1 MATAPE
7 TATTSATASMSATV
21 ATSGTGSTSAKGSTS
36 ASVATPGTVA
46 PPGTAST
53 SAAVTYDT
61 ADAGAYEVLR
71 DRLAAQSADLARRAD
86 LLNSRRVEEFGSA
99 RLALA
104 STERLRTEHPGVPC
118 DLAAVGGVLL
128 LGSTGRRGDR
138 RSRTAAVA
146 DVFTLYDRDLNPL
159 PEAAVPGLLDDPAF
173 VREFADLHRYYRQA
187 RLLRLRA
194 VGGRLLAVFRTG
206 EKADDI
212 RVLRWE
218 LTEDGRAVFLDARGE
233 RDDEFPPSH
242 DFEWTAATREDHV
255 LGRHPHVSVRGEFH
269 VSAVGGALTVK
280 LEDDTETAEGVYS
293 EPVADPLQSL
303 ADADIAHAR
312 VGALVLLR
320 VRPYKEDT
328 DRYLVFNTL
337 TKSVV
342 RLDGIG
348 LACRRLPDDQ
358 GIVFPGGYCLA
369 TGAHKTYEL
378 DATGLEFER
387 EMRSP
392 NGEDVL
398 YAFHARGESR
408 GLLLSYNTI
417 RKEVANPLLCRGWAL
432 AEDGTFAVLRAD
444 GEEPAQVHPVQL
456 WHSPYVSDTHAAA
469 APAGSGPLARVGN
482 ADLVRGISACLSVAG
497 AVGEGITTAEGYRA
511 LAASCVRAADAH
523 HWLGEADL
531 GDLAGALAAV
541 RETAEQVLAEF
552 ETVRDLTRRAAEA
565 RDEAAGRIASV
576 VRRLRGEAPK
586 EAAAWVRGL
595 TELRHAHGHLLTVKE
610 LRYADAPGIDAL
622 AEDTE
627 ASLAELGRRAV
638 AFLARDDAFD
648 AQRADVEAL
657 VADAEAIATV
667 AEAGPVAARLD
678 ELADGLRTVTD
689 VVAELDMGDATLRTA
704 LLERVAA
711 VLGGVNRARATLD
724 ARRRA
729 LLDREGRAEFTAETA
744 LLGQAVTA
752 ALAAADTP
760 EHCDDQLARLL
771 ARLEDL
777 ESRFAEFDG
786 FLAELADKRTEIY
799 DALAAR
805 KQSLSDTRARRAEQL
820 AASAARIME
829 TVARRCATLADADA
843 VSTYF
848 ASDPMP
854 AKVRRTAEELR
865 ALGDS
870 VRAEELDGRLKSAR
884 QEASR
889 ALRDRTDLYA
899 DDGRT
904 LRLGAHRF
912 AVSTQPLDLT
922 LVPDGDGLAFALTG
936 TDYRSPVTDPDFAAT
951 RAHWDRTL
959 PSESP
964 GVYRAEHL
972 AARLLREHGA
982 RALADADDL
991 PALVREAAQEAYDEG
1006 YERGVHDHDAT
1017 AVLTALLPLY
1027 DRAGTLVH
1035 EPAARAAAQL
1045 FWTHGT
1051 TPRARGSWTRRALSL
1066 ARARAAFGLSAAIG
1080 DLEEELAAAIDA
1092 WSGPSSGRRPGP
1104 GETVAGSAGRA
1115 GAGPGLAGTAGGG
1128 SADPAAAAA
1137 AGGGVA
1143 ASPPGASGAVAG
1155 TAGVPASAAGAGS
1168 LVGAADSAVGAA
1180 GPAAAGG
1187 TRRAAGALP
1196 AAGGRA
1202 RTAEGFAGAAGT
1214 VGPPTGA
1221 LGRPAGPSGS
1231 GAQGARAAAAYLF
1244 HELTAGPEGF
1254 VLGAGT
1260 RTLLEKFRRTVGSP
1274 AYDEDLAAV
1283 DGLAARGQLAEAWI
1297 SSYAAATGAGLT
1309 PGDLAEAV
1317 AAELCPDLPR
1327 YDGDAPPTATAEGLL
1342 GSHPRVTG
1350 GRLPL
1355 RLDEFLARTAR
1366 FAAHDVPAFR
1376 AYQRRRT
1383 ALTGAERD
1391 RLRLDDHRPR
1401 VLSAF
1406 VRNRLVDEVY
1416 LPLVGDSLA
1425 KQLGATGDGKRT
1437 DTGGLL
1443 LLLSPPGYGKTTLVE
1458 YVAERLGLMLV
1469 KISGPALGRAVTS
1482 LDPADAPNATARQEV
1497 EKINFALAAGNNT
1510 LLHLDDIQ
1518 HTSPELLQKFIPL
1531 CDATRRVDGVRDGR
1545 PRTYDLR
1552 GKRFAVCM
1560 AGNPYTES
1568 GARFQVPDMLANRAD
1583 VWNLG
1588 DVLTGKE
1595 DAFALSFLENA
1606 LTANPVLAP
1615 LAGRDRTDLELLV
1628 RLATGDPTA
1637 RADRLGH
1644 AYPPAE
1650 LERILS
1656 VLRHLVAARETVLAV
1671 NAAYIASA
1679 ARSDDTRT
1687 EPAFRLQGSYRN
1699 MNKIAQ
1705 RIRPVMNDAERD
1717 AVLDDHYTAEAQT
1730 LTHGAEANLLKLA
1743 ELRGTLTPEQA
1754 ARWAEVRTAH
1764 VRARTLGGPEDDP
1777 LTRAVA
1783 ALGHLADRVAAVES
1797 AITRAADPRRLL
1809 AGPHARHA
1817 AGGPER

>member
-1 MATAPE
+1 MAP
-7 TATTSATASMSATV
+7 
-21 ATSGTGSTSAKGSTS
+21 TSGTASAT
-36 ASVATPGTVA
+36 GTVA
-46 PPGTAST
+46 
-53 SAAVTYDT
+53 YDT

-71 DRLAAQSADLARRAD
+71 DRLAAQTADLARRAD
-86 LLNSRRVEEFGSA
+86 LLNARRVEEFGSA
-99 RLALA
+99 RLELA

-118 DLAAVGGVLL
+118 DLAAVGDSLL
-128 LGSTGRRGDR
+128 LGSTGRPGDR
-138 RSRTAAVA
+138 RTRPAAVA

-159 PEAAVPGLLDDPAF
+159 PESAVPGLLDDPAF

-187 RLLRLRA
+187 RLLRLRP

-218 LTEDGRAVFLDARGE
+218 LTEDGRAAFLDARGE
-233 RDDEFPPSH
+233 RDDVFPPSH

-293 EPVADPLQSL
+293 EPVDEPLQSL
-303 ADADIAHAR
+303 ADAGIAHAR
-312 VGALVLLR
+312 VGALILLR
-320 VRPYKEDT
+320 IRPYKEDT
-328 DRYLVFNTL
+328 DRHLVFNTL

-387 EMRSP
+387 EVRSP

-417 RKEVANPLLCRGWAL
+417 RKEVANPLPCRGWAL
-432 AEDGTFAVLRAD
+432 AEDGTFTVLRAD
-444 GEEPAQVHPVQL
+444 GDEPAQVHPVQL

-469 APAGSGPLARVGN
+469 APTGSGPLARVGN

-497 AVGEGITTAEGYRA
+497 AVGEGIATAEGYRA

-552 ETVRDLTRRAAEA
+552 ETVRDLTRRAAAA
-565 RDEAAGRIASV
+565 RDEAAERIASV

-595 TELRHAHGHLLTVKE
+595 TELRHAHGHLLTVRE
-610 LRYADAPGIDAL
+610 MRYADAPGIDAL
-622 AEDTE
+622 AEEAE
-627 ASLAELGRRAV
+627 ASLADLGQRAV
-638 AFLARDDAFD
+638 AFLAREDAFD

-689 VVAELDMGDATLRTA
+689 VVAELDMGDATVRTA

-760 EHCDDQLARLL
+760 ERCDDQLARLL

-786 FLAELADKRTEIY
+786 FLGELADKRTEIY
-799 DALAAR
+799 EALAAR

-829 TVARRCATLADADA
+829 TVVRRCATLADADA

-865 ALGDS
+865 ALGDT

-884 QEASR
+884 QEAAR

-912 AVSTQPLDLT
+912 AVNTQPLDLT

-982 RALADADDL
+982 SALADADDL

-1017 AVLTALLPLY
+1017 AVLTALLPLF

-1045 FWTHGT
+1045 FWVHGT
-1051 TPRARGSWTRRALSL
+1051 TPETRESWTRRARSL
-1066 ARARAAFGLSAAIG
+1066 ARARDTFGLSTAIG
-1080 DLEEELAAAIDA
+1080 ALEDELAGAVDA
-1092 WSGPSSGRRPGP
+1092 WWGP
-1104 GETVAGSAGRA
+1104 GSGSGSASASAETVAVAGVVGGA
-1115 GAGPGLAGTAGGG
+1115 GAG
-1128 SADPAAAAA
+1128 
-1137 AGGGVA
+1137 
-1143 ASPPGASGAVAG
+1143 SPTGASGAVAG
-1155 TAGVPASAAGAGS
+1155 AAAAAGSAAGAGGAGS
-1168 LVGAADSAVGAA
+1168 LVGTAHSAVGAA
-1180 GPAAAGG
+1180 GPAASTAGG
-1187 TRRAAGALP
+1187 ARRAAGVLP
-1196 AAGGRA
+1196 AARRRA
-1202 RTAEGFAGAAGT
+1202 RTAGGFAAAAGP
-1214 VGPPTGA
+1214 VGPPTVA
-1221 LGRPAGPSGS
+1221 LGRPAEPSGS
-1231 GAQGARAAAAYLF
+1231 GGQPARAAAAYLF
-1244 HELTAGPEGF
+1244 HELTAGPGGF

-1283 DGLAARGQLAEAWI
+1283 DDLAARGQLAEAWI
-1297 SSYAAATGAGLT
+1297 SSYAAATGADLT

-1383 ALTGAERD
+1383 ALVGAERD

-1401 VLSAF
+1401 VMSAF

-1469 KISGPALGRAVTS
+1469 KVGGPALGHAVTS

-1510 LLHLDDIQ
+1510 LLYLDDIQ

-1531 CDATRRVDGVRDGR
+1531 CDATRRVDGVWDGR

-1637 RADRLGH
+1637 RADRLAH
-1644 AYPPAE
+1644 ACPPAE

-1705 RIRPVMNDAERD
+1705 RIRPVMNDAERA

-1764 VRARTLGGPEDDP
+1764 VRARTLGGPGDDP

-1783 ALGHLADRVAAVES
+1783 ALGLLADRVAAVES

-1809 AGPHARHA
+1809 ANPHARDA
-1817 AGGPER
+1817 AGGTER

>member
-7 TATTSATASMSATV
+7 KAAT
-21 ATSGTGSTSAKGSTS
+21 GTHDTG
-36 ASVATPGTVA
+36 
-46 PPGTAST
+46 
-53 SAAVTYDT
+53 DT

-71 DRLAAQSADLARRAD
+71 DRLAAQTADLARRAG
-86 LLNSRRVEEFGSA
+86 LLNARRVEEFGSA
-99 RLALA
+99 RLELA

-118 DLAAVGGVLL
+118 DLAAVGDALL
-128 LGSTGRRGDR
+128 LGSTGRPGHRTG
-138 RSRTAAVA
+138 TAAVA

-159 PEAAVPGLLDDPAF
+159 PESAVPGLLDDPAF

-187 RLLRLRA
+187 RLLRLRP

-206 EKADDI
+206 EKAADI

-218 LTEDGRAVFLDARGE
+218 LTEDGRAAFLDARGE
-233 RDDEFPPSH
+233 RDDVFPPSH

-280 LEDDTETAEGVYS
+280 LEDDTETAQGVYS
-293 EPVADPLQSL
+293 EPVDEPLQSL

-312 VGALVLLR
+312 VGALILLR

-328 DRYLVFNTL
+328 DRHLVFNTL

-348 LACRRLPDDQ
+348 AACRRLPDDQ

-369 TGAHKTYEL
+369 TGVHKTYEL
-378 DATGLEFER
+378 DAAGLEFER
-387 EMRSP
+387 EVRSP

-417 RKEVANPLLCRGWAL
+417 RKEVANPLPCRGWAL
-432 AEDGTFAVLRAD
+432 AEDGTFTVLRAD
-444 GEEPAQVHPVQL
+444 GDEPAQVHPVQL

-497 AVGEGITTAEGYRA
+497 AVGDGITTAEGYRA
-511 LAASCVRAADAH
+511 LAASCVRAADGH

-531 GDLAGALAAV
+531 GDLAGALAVV

-565 RDEAAGRIASV
+565 RDEAAERIASV

-610 LRYADAPGIDAL
+610 MRYADAPGIDAL
-622 AEDTE
+622 AGEAE

-638 AFLARDDAFD
+638 AFLAREDAFD

-689 VVAELDMGDATLRTA
+689 VVAELDVGDATVRTA

-760 EHCDDQLARLL
+760 ERCDDQLARLL

-805 KQSLSDTRARRAEQL
+805 KQALSDTRARRAEQL

-829 TVARRCATLADADA
+829 TITRRCATLPDADA

-884 QEASR
+884 QEAAR

-912 AVSTQPLDLT
+912 AVNTQPLDLT

-972 AARLLREHGA
+972 AARLLRQHGA
-982 RALADADDL
+982 SALAAADDL

-1017 AVLTALLPLY
+1017 LVLTALLPLY
-1027 DRAGTLVH
+1027 EKAGTLVH

-1045 FWTHGT
+1045 FWAHGT
-1051 TPRARGSWTRRALSL
+1051 TPRAREAWTRRARSL
-1066 ARARAAFGLSAAIG
+1066 ARARDTFGLWAAIAA
-1080 DLEEELAAAIDA
+1080 LEEELAAAVGT
-1092 WSGPSSGRRPGP
+1092 WPGP
-1104 GETVAGSAGRA
+1104 GEMVA
-1115 GAGPGLAGTAGGG
+1115 GAGPVPGGAAGGAPAEDGRAGVPPAATGGAAGSLPGASGPPSGAGAPSGAAGSAAGTAGSGAG
-1128 SADPAAAAA
+1128 A
-1137 AGGGVA
+1137 AG
-1143 ASPPGASGAVAG
+1143 SGAGAPGSGVGAPGSGVGAAVSGAAG
-1155 TAGVPASAAGAGS
+1155 DAGRAAGVPR
-1168 LVGAADSAVGAA
+1168 
-1180 GPAAAGG
+1180 AAGG
-1187 TRRAAGALP
+1187 T
-1196 AAGGRA
+1196 A
-1202 RTAEGFAGAAGT
+1202 RSADGFAGAAGAVGSAT
-1214 VGPPTGA
+1214 GTSGPPAGA
-1221 LGRPAGPSGS
+1221 PGS
-1231 GAQGARAAAAYLF
+1231 GAEHARAAAAYLF
-1244 HELTAGPEGF
+1244 HELTTEPEGF

-1260 RTLLEKFRRTVGSP
+1260 RTLLEKFRRTVGTP
-1274 AYDEDLAAV
+1274 AYDEDLAAL
-1283 DGLAARGQLAEAWI
+1283 DDLAARGQLAEAWI
-1297 SSYAAATGAGLT
+1297 SSYAAAGGTGLT

-1327 YDGDAPPTATAEGLL
+1327 YDGDVPPTATAEGLL
-1342 GSHPRVTG
+1342 GTHPRITG

-1366 FAAHDVPAFR
+1366 FAAHDVPEFR

-1383 ALTGAERD
+1383 ALVGAERA

-1401 VLSAF
+1401 VMSAF

-1469 KISGPALGRAVTS
+1469 KVGGPALGHGVTS

-1497 EKINFALAAGNNT
+1497 EKINFALASANNT
-1510 LLHLDDIQ
+1510 LLYLDDIQ

-1531 CDATRRVDGVRDGR
+1531 CDATRRVDGVWNGA

-1595 DAFALSFLENA
+1595 EAFALSFLENA

-1615 LAGRDRTDLELLV
+1615 LAGRDRADLELLV

-1637 RADRLGH
+1637 RADRLDH

-1679 ARSDDTRT
+1679 ARSDETRT

-1705 RIRPVMNDAERD
+1705 RVRPVMNDAERA

-1754 ARWAEVRTAH
+1754 DRWAEVRTAH
-1764 VRARTLGGPEDDP
+1764 VRARTLGGPDDDP

-1783 ALGHLADRVAAVES
+1783 ALGLLADRVAAVES
-1797 AITRAADPRRLL
+1797 AITRAADPRHLL
-1809 AGPHARHA
+1809 ANPHARHA
-1817 AGGPER
+1817 AGGTER

>member
-7 TATTSATASMSATV
+7 TAATTATATTSATAVTTATV
-21 ATSGTGSTSAKGSTS
+21 A
-36 ASVATPGTVA
+36 
-46 PPGTAST
+46 
-53 SAAVTYDT
+53 YDT

-71 DRLAAQSADLARRAD
+71 DRLAAQTADLARRAD
-86 LLNSRRVEEFGSA
+86 LLNTRRVAEFGSA
-99 RLALA
+99 RLELA
-104 STERLRTEHPGVPC
+104 STERLRTEHPGVPR
-118 DLAAVGGVLL
+118 DLAVVGDALL
-128 LGSTGRRGDR
+128 LGSTGRPGGG
-138 RSRTAAVA
+138 RSRTTAVA

-159 PEAAVPGLLDDPAF
+159 PESAVPGLLDDPAF

-187 RLLRLRA
+187 RLLRLRP
-194 VGGRLLAVFRTG
+194 VDGRLLAVFRTG

-218 LTEDGRAVFLDARGE
+218 LTEDGRAAFLDARGE
-233 RDDEFPPSH
+233 RDDVFPPAH

-293 EPVADPLQSL
+293 EPVDEPLQSL

-312 VGALVLLR
+312 VGALILLR

-328 DRYLVFNTL
+328 DRHLVFNTL

-369 TGAHKTYEL
+369 TGVHKTYEL

-387 EMRSP
+387 EVRSP

-398 YAFHARGESR
+398 YAFHARGASR

-417 RKEVANPLLCRGWAL
+417 RKEVANPLPCRGWAL
-432 AEDGTFAVLRAD
+432 AEDGTFTVLRAD
-444 GEEPAQVHPVQL
+444 GDEPAQVHPVQR

-511 LAASCVRAADAH
+511 LAASCVRTADAH
-523 HWLGEADL
+523 HWLGEPDL

-565 RDEAAGRIASV
+565 RDAAAERIASV

-586 EAAAWVRGL
+586 EAAVWVRGL

-610 LRYADAPGIDAL
+610 MRYADAPGIDAL
-622 AEDTE
+622 AAEAE
-627 ASLAELGRRAV
+627 ASLADLGRRAV
-638 AFLARDDAFD
+638 TFLAREDAFD

-657 VADAEAIATV
+657 VADAAAVATA

-689 VVAELDMGDATLRTA
+689 VVAELDLGDATVRTA
-704 LLERVAA
+704 LLERVSG

-760 EHCDDQLARLL
+760 ERCDDQLARLL

-805 KQSLSDTRARRAEQL
+805 KQSLADTRARRAGQL
-820 AASAARIME
+820 AASAARILE
-829 TVARRCATLADADA
+829 TITRRCATLADADA

-884 QEASR
+884 QEADR

-912 AVSTQPLDLT
+912 AVNTQPLDLT

-936 TDYRSPVTDPDFAAT
+936 TDYRSPVTDPDFAAA
-951 RAHWDRTL
+951 RALWERTL

-991 PALVREAAQEAYDEG
+991 PALVREAAREAYDEG

-1017 AVLTALLPLY
+1017 VVLTALLPLY
-1027 DRAGTLVH
+1027 DGAGTLVH

-1045 FWTHGT
+1045 FWAHGS
-1051 TPRARGSWTRRALSL
+1051 TPQAREAWTRRARSLS
-1066 ARARAAFGLSAAIG
+1066 RARDTFGLSAAVG
-1080 DLEEELAAAIDA
+1080 ALEQELAEAVGA
-1092 WSGPSSGRRPGP
+1092 WPGTASVP
-1104 GETVAGSAGRA
+1104 GET
-1115 GAGPGLAGTAGGG
+1115 
-1128 SADPAAAAA
+1128 A
-1137 AGGGVA
+1137 AGD
-1143 ASPPGASGAVAG
+1143 
-1155 TAGVPASAAGAGS
+1155 AAGA
-1168 LVGAADSAVGAA
+1168 
-1180 GPAAAGG
+1180 
-1187 TRRAAGALP
+1187 
-1196 AAGGRA
+1196 
-1202 RTAEGFAGAAGT
+1202 
-1214 VGPPTGA
+1214 
-1221 LGRPAGPSGS
+1221 
-1231 GAQGARAAAAYLF
+1231 YLF
-1244 HELTAGPEGF
+1244 DELTTGPDGF

-1260 RTLLEKFRRTVGSP
+1260 RTLLDKFRRTVGSP
-1274 AYDEDLAAV
+1274 AYDEDLAALG
-1283 DGLAARGQLAEAWI
+1283 DLAARGQLAEAWI
-1297 SSYAAATGAGLT
+1297 SSYAAATGTDLT

-1317 AAELCPDLPR
+1317 AAELCPELPR

-1342 GSHPRVTG
+1342 GTHPRITD

-1376 AYQRRRT
+1376 AHQRRRT
-1383 ALTGAERD
+1383 ALVGAERD
-1391 RLRLDDHRPR
+1391 RLRLDEHRPR
-1401 VLSAF
+1401 VMSAF

-1425 KQLGATGDGKRT
+1425 KQLGTTGDGKRT

-1469 KISGPALGRAVTS
+1469 KVSGPALGHAVTS

-1531 CDATRRVDGVRDGR
+1531 CDATRRVDGVWDGR
-1545 PRTYDLR
+1545 PRTYDLC

-1615 LAGRDRTDLELLV
+1615 LAARDRADLELMV

-1637 RADRLGH
+1637 RADRLAH
-1644 AYPPAE
+1644 PCPPAE
-1650 LERILS
+1650 LERVLS

-1679 ARSDDTRT
+1679 AQSADTRT

-1730 LTHGAEANLLKLA
+1730 LTQGAEANLLKLA

-1764 VRARTLGGPEDDP
+1764 VRARTLGGPDGDP

-1783 ALGHLADRVAAVES
+1783 ALGLLADRVAAVES
-1797 AITRAADPRRLL
+1797 AITRAADPRHLL
-1809 AGPHARHA
+1809 ADPHARHA
-1817 AGGPER
+1817 GGGTER

>member
-7 TATTSATASMSATV
+7 KAAT
-21 ATSGTGSTSAKGSTS
+21 GTHDTG
-36 ASVATPGTVA
+36 
-46 PPGTAST
+46 
-53 SAAVTYDT
+53 DT

-71 DRLAAQSADLARRAD
+71 DRLAAQTADLARRAG
-86 LLNSRRVEEFGSA
+86 LLNARRVEEFGSA
-99 RLALA
+99 RLELA

-118 DLAAVGGVLL
+118 DLAAVGDALL
-128 LGSTGRRGDR
+128 LGSTGRPGHRTG
-138 RSRTAAVA
+138 TAAVA

-159 PEAAVPGLLDDPAF
+159 PESAVPGLLDDPAF

-187 RLLRLRA
+187 RLLRLRP

-206 EKADDI
+206 EKAADI

-218 LTEDGRAVFLDARGE
+218 LTEDGRAAFLDARGE
-233 RDDEFPPSH
+233 RDDVFPPSH

-280 LEDDTETAEGVYS
+280 LEDDTETAGGVYS
-293 EPVADPLQSL
+293 EPVDEPLQSL

-312 VGALVLLR
+312 VGALILLR

-328 DRYLVFNTL
+328 DRHLVFNTL

-348 LACRRLPDDQ
+348 AACRRLPDDQ

-369 TGAHKTYEL
+369 TGVHKTYEL
-378 DATGLEFER
+378 DAAGLEFER
-387 EMRSP
+387 EVRSP

-417 RKEVANPLLCRGWAL
+417 RKEVANPLPCRGWAL
-432 AEDGTFAVLRAD
+432 AEDGTFTVLRAD
-444 GEEPAQVHPVQL
+444 GDEPAQVHPVQL

-497 AVGEGITTAEGYRA
+497 AVGDGITTAEGYRA
-511 LAASCVRAADAH
+511 LAASCVRAADGH

-552 ETVRDLTRRAAEA
+552 ETVRGLTRRAAEA
-565 RDEAAGRIASV
+565 RDEAAERIASV

-610 LRYADAPGIDAL
+610 MRYADAPGIDAL
-622 AEDTE
+622 AGEAE

-638 AFLARDDAFD
+638 AFLAREDAFD

-689 VVAELDMGDATLRTA
+689 VVAELDVGDATVRTA

-760 EHCDDQLARLL
+760 ERCDDQLARLL

-805 KQSLSDTRARRAEQL
+805 KQALSDTRARRAEQL

-829 TVARRCATLADADA
+829 TVTRRCATLADADA

-912 AVSTQPLDLT
+912 AVNTQPLDLT

-972 AARLLREHGA
+972 AARLLRQHGA
-982 RALADADDL
+982 SALAAADDL

-1017 AVLTALLPLY
+1017 LVLTALLPLY
-1027 DRAGTLVH
+1027 EKAGTLVH

-1045 FWTHGT
+1045 FWAHGT
-1051 TPRARGSWTRRALSL
+1051 TPRAREAWTRRARSL
-1066 ARARAAFGLSAAIG
+1066 ARARDTFGLSAAIAA
-1080 DLEEELAAAIDA
+1080 LEEELAAAVGT
-1092 WSGPSSGRRPGP
+1092 WPGP
-1104 GETVAGSAGRA
+1104 GEMVA
-1115 GAGPGLAGTAGGG
+1115 GAGPVPGG
-1128 SADPAAAAA
+1128 AA
-1137 AGGGVA
+1137 AGVPAEDGRAGVSPAATGGA
-1143 ASPPGASGAVAG
+1143 AGSLPGASGPPSGAG
-1155 TAGVPASAAGAGS
+1155 APSGAAGSAAGAAGS
-1168 LVGAADSAVGAA
+1168 GAGAPGSGVGAPGSGVGAAVSGAA
-1180 GPAAAGG
+1180 GDAGRAAGVPRAAGG
-1187 TRRAAGALP
+1187 T
-1196 AAGGRA
+1196 A
-1202 RTAEGFAGAAGT
+1202 RSADGFAGAAGAVGSAT
-1214 VGPPTGA
+1214 GTSGPPAGA
-1221 LGRPAGPSGS
+1221 SGS
-1231 GAQGARAAAAYLF
+1231 GAEHARAAAAYLF
-1244 HELTAGPEGF
+1244 HELTTEPEGF

-1260 RTLLEKFRRTVGSP
+1260 RTLLEKFRRTVGTP
-1274 AYDEDLAAV
+1274 AYDEDLAAL
-1283 DGLAARGQLAEAWI
+1283 DDLAARGQLAEAWI
-1297 SSYAAATGAGLT
+1297 SSYAAAGGTGLT

-1327 YDGDAPPTATAEGLL
+1327 YDGDVPPTATAEGLL
-1342 GSHPRVTG
+1342 GTHPRITG

-1366 FAAHDVPAFR
+1366 FAAHDVPEFR

-1383 ALTGAERD
+1383 ALVGAERA

-1401 VLSAF
+1401 VMSAF

-1469 KISGPALGRAVTS
+1469 KVGGPALGHGVTS

-1497 EKINFALAAGNNT
+1497 EKINFALASANNT
-1510 LLHLDDIQ
+1510 LLYLDDIQ

-1531 CDATRRVDGVRDGR
+1531 CDATRRVDGVWNGA

-1595 DAFALSFLENA
+1595 EAFALSFLENA

-1615 LAGRDRTDLELLV
+1615 LAGRDRADLELLV

-1637 RADRLGH
+1637 RADRLDH

-1679 ARSDDTRT
+1679 ARSDETRT

-1705 RIRPVMNDAERD
+1705 RVRPVMNDAERA

-1754 ARWAEVRTAH
+1754 DRWAEVRTAH
-1764 VRARTLGGPEDDP
+1764 VRARTLGGPDDDP

-1783 ALGHLADRVAAVES
+1783 ALGLLADRVAAVES
-1797 AITRAADPRRLL
+1797 AITRAADPRHLL
-1809 AGPHARHA
+1809 ANPHARHA
-1817 AGGPER
+1817 AGGTER

>member
-7 TATTSATASMSATV
+7 KAAT
-21 ATSGTGSTSAKGSTS
+21 GTHDTG
-36 ASVATPGTVA
+36 
-46 PPGTAST
+46 
-53 SAAVTYDT
+53 DT

-71 DRLAAQSADLARRAD
+71 DRLAAQTADLARRAG
-86 LLNSRRVEEFGSA
+86 LLNARRVEEFGSA
-99 RLALA
+99 RLELA

-118 DLAAVGGVLL
+118 DLAAVGDALL
-128 LGSTGRRGDR
+128 LGSTGRPGHRTG
-138 RSRTAAVA
+138 TAAVA

-159 PEAAVPGLLDDPAF
+159 PESAVPGLLDDPAF

-187 RLLRLRA
+187 RLLRLRP

-206 EKADDI
+206 EKAADI

-218 LTEDGRAVFLDARGE
+218 LTEDGRAAFLDPRGE
-233 RDDEFPPSH
+233 RDDVFPPSH

-280 LEDDTETAEGVYS
+280 LEDDTETAGGVYS
-293 EPVADPLQSL
+293 EPVDEPLQSL

-312 VGALVLLR
+312 VGALILLR

-328 DRYLVFNTL
+328 DRHLVFNTL

-348 LACRRLPDDQ
+348 AACRRLPDDQ

-369 TGAHKTYEL
+369 TGVHKTYEL
-378 DATGLEFER
+378 DAAGLEFER
-387 EMRSP
+387 EVRSP

-417 RKEVANPLLCRGWAL
+417 RKEVANPLPCRGWAL
-432 AEDGTFAVLRAD
+432 AEDGTFTVLRAD
-444 GEEPAQVHPVQL
+444 GDEPAQVHPVQL

-497 AVGEGITTAEGYRA
+497 AVGDGITTAEGYRA
-511 LAASCVRAADAH
+511 LAASCVRAADGH

-565 RDEAAGRIASV
+565 RDEAAERIASV

-610 LRYADAPGIDAL
+610 MRYADAPGIDAL
-622 AEDTE
+622 AGEAE

-638 AFLARDDAFD
+638 AFLAREDAFD

-689 VVAELDMGDATLRTA
+689 VVAELDVGDATVRTA

-760 EHCDDQLARLL
+760 ERCDDQLARLL

-805 KQSLSDTRARRAEQL
+805 KQALSDTRARRAEQL

-829 TVARRCATLADADA
+829 TITRRCATLADADA

-912 AVSTQPLDLT
+912 AVNTQPLDLT

-972 AARLLREHGA
+972 AARLLRQHGA
-982 RALADADDL
+982 SALAAADDL

-1017 AVLTALLPLY
+1017 LVLTALLPLY
-1027 DRAGTLVH
+1027 EKAGTLVH

-1045 FWTHGT
+1045 FWAHGT
-1051 TPRARGSWTRRALSL
+1051 TPRAREAWTRRARSL
-1066 ARARAAFGLSAAIG
+1066 ARARDTFGLSAAIAA
-1080 DLEEELAAAIDA
+1080 LEEELAGAVGT
-1092 WSGPSSGRRPGP
+1092 WPGP
-1104 GETVAGSAGRA
+1104 GEMVA
-1115 GAGPGLAGTAGGG
+1115 GAGPVPGGAAAGAPAEDGRAGVPPAATGGAAGSLPGAAGPPSGAGAPSGAAGSAAGTAGSGAGAPG
-1128 SADPAAAAA
+1128 SGVGAAVSGA
-1137 AGGGVA
+1137 AGD
-1143 ASPPGASGAVAG
+1143 AG
-1155 TAGVPASAAGAGS
+1155 RAAGVPR
-1168 LVGAADSAVGAA
+1168 
-1180 GPAAAGG
+1180 AAGG
-1187 TRRAAGALP
+1187 T
-1196 AAGGRA
+1196 A
-1202 RTAEGFAGAAGT
+1202 RSADGFAGAAGAVGSAT
-1214 VGPPTGA
+1214 GTSGPPAGA
-1221 LGRPAGPSGS
+1221 PGS
-1231 GAQGARAAAAYLF
+1231 GAEHARAAAAYLF
-1244 HELTAGPEGF
+1244 HELTTEPEGF

-1260 RTLLEKFRRTVGSP
+1260 RTLLEKFRRTVGTP
-1274 AYDEDLAAV
+1274 AYDEDLAAL
-1283 DGLAARGQLAEAWI
+1283 DDLAARGQLAEAWI
-1297 SSYAAATGAGLT
+1297 SSYAAAGGTGLT

-1327 YDGDAPPTATAEGLL
+1327 YDGDVPPTATAEGLL
-1342 GSHPRVTG
+1342 GTHPRITG
-1350 GRLPL
+1350 GRLQL

-1366 FAAHDVPAFR
+1366 FAAHDVPEFR

-1383 ALTGAERD
+1383 ALVGAERA

-1401 VLSAF
+1401 VMSAF

-1469 KISGPALGRAVTS
+1469 KVGGPALGHGVTS

-1497 EKINFALAAGNNT
+1497 EKINFALASANNT
-1510 LLHLDDIQ
+1510 LLYLDDIQ

-1531 CDATRRVDGVRDGR
+1531 CDATRRVDGVWNGA

-1595 DAFALSFLENA
+1595 EAFALSFLENA

-1615 LAGRDRTDLELLV
+1615 LAGRDRADLELLV

-1637 RADRLGH
+1637 RADRLDH

-1679 ARSDDTRT
+1679 ARSDETRT

-1705 RIRPVMNDAERD
+1705 RVRPVMNDAERA

-1754 ARWAEVRTAH
+1754 DRWAEVRTAH
-1764 VRARTLGGPEDDP
+1764 VRARTLGGPDDDP

-1783 ALGHLADRVAAVES
+1783 ALGLLADRVAAVES
-1797 AITRAADPRRLL
+1797 AITRAADPRHLL
-1809 AGPHARHA
+1809 ANPHARHA
-1817 AGGPER
+1817 AGGTER